1 MMVTDTVSSHSAVSR
16 HLDPHVYATQL
27 TRTKDQT
34 EPSLLAQ
41 PYIFPCATH
50 PGKPKCFTQI
60 NIIIQLLLYATVVL
74 HAKWELCACMPT
86 NWDWQWFGPGQY
98 CTLVSSGNN
107 FGIYTK
113 WWKEFWE
120 FRIWG
125 CGCLVKQLANWQWFA
140 KAWSVHLML
149 NPFTSSQCNIK
160 LWWSTQKGDIC
171 KWNHPPQGR
180 IQKSNKAK
188 NWDTFEERENACQA
202 SSSSL
207 ELDESKLNVFWFL
220 PSLC

>member
-1 MMVTDTVSSHSAVSR
+1 MASWFQGKDPTWKLGLARLAILTDLLVTILGMTVLMKKLTMMMKRRKIRMASSMMIRMMVTNTVSSHSAVSH

-34 EPSLLAQ
+34 DPSLLAQ

-60 NIIIQLLLYATVVL
+60 NIIIQPLLCATVVL

-86 NWDWQWFGPGQY
+86 NWDWHWFGPGQY

-113 WWKEFWE
+113 WNG
-120 FRIWG
+120 G
-125 CGCLVKQLANWQWFA
+125 CGMWMPGEAI
-140 KAWSVHLML
+140 S
-149 NPFTSSQCNIK
+149 
-160 LWWSTQKGDIC
+160 
-171 KWNHPPQGR
+171 
-180 IQKSNKAK
+180 
-188 NWDTFEERENACQA
+188 
-202 SSSSL
+202 
-207 ELDESKLNVFWFL
+207 
-220 PSLC
+220 